1 MERRMHRPPRHF
13 AALILCAL
21 LATAGMPQS
30 ARAAVIDCGPTL
42 CFQYDE
48 LQAGVAAFGLPV
60 RVGDSM
66 QFLPAALL
74 AASANGVGTPAVTAA
89 FVFDRVYTLDG
100 SNLVEIRA
108 FEEGDYEI
116 MGGGAVSLA
125 LGVVAQSN
133 LVPEQ
138 VAAAGVFNATG
149 DSGVAKIWDAVAVV
163 NPKAGFAGPATDLRL
178 TIDNVMQASTSSFG
192 ELAWIQKKFVVTAVG
207 VEPAAEVPLPGTLGL
222 LSAGLAFCAM
232 RSRRRGPN
240 LSNGGRG

>member
-1 MERRMHRPPRHF
+1 MQRPSRHS

-21 LATAGMPQS
+21 LATAGMPQG

-116 MGGGAVSLA
+116 IGGGAVSLT
-125 LGVVAQSN
+125 LGLFAQSN
-133 LVPEQ
+133 LAPEQ
-138 VAAAGVFNATG
+138 VAASGVFNATG
-149 DSGVAKIWDAVAVV
+149 DSGVAQIWDAVAVV
-163 NPKAGFAGPATDLRL
+163 NPKAGFAGPATDMRL
-178 TIDNVMQASTSSFG
+178 TIDNVMQATTSSFG
-192 ELAWIQKKFVVTAVG
+192 ELAWIQKKFVVTAVAL
-207 VEPAAEVPLPGTLGL
+207 EPAAQVPLPGTLGL
-222 LSAGLAFCAM
+222 FSAALALSAI
-232 RSRRRGPN
+232 RSRRRGCAFTN
-240 LSNGGRG
+240 RTSD